1 MIIFDRKVQNF
12 QLHLLE
18 ISDLKDLRIHAQET
32 PEFYQSKETNLSYV
46 YDYSHLP

>member
-1 MIIFDRKVQNF
+1 MIISDRKVQNF

-46 YDYSHLP
+46 YNYSNLP